1 MPRNPNVMGYPFPLN
16 TWTVSSSFPFLF
28 FFFFFLSL
36 FFSVI
41 NPSFFELQPTIQEY
55 EELVWLAKNLKL
67 KVTNYS
73 RSLYGLRGVAYPSSG
88 GDNDDDDGDG
98 GGGGGD
104 EKDSEATPSYQ
115 PRKRRHH

>member
-1 MPRNPNVMGYPFPLN
+1 M
-16 TWTVSSSFPFLF
+16 
-28 FFFFFLSL
+28 
-36 FFSVI
+36 
-41 NPSFFELQPTIQEY
+41 
-55 EELVWLAKNLKL
+55 AKNLKL

-73 RSLYGLRGVAYPSSG
+73 RSLYGLRGVAYPGSG
-88 GDNDDDDGDG
+88 GDNDDGDGDG